1 MRLRWDWCLA
11 GIMGVWIWSMLGQHG
26 HRESSTPASASSP
39 RANRLEPVHPL
50 LVPVPRAKQDTRL
63 LPHDWAPTPLNY
75 SVLANARD
83 GSRRFCAQQCAA
95 SGRAAYFIKHMR
107 KAGGSSLRDY
117 LAHHVCTGPWLRRHT
132 FINEGAIFDT
142 SLFSSHS
149 FVFVLT
155 LREPIARIVSSYW

>member
-1 MRLRWDWCLA
+1 M
-11 GIMGVWIWSMLGQHG
+11 
-26 HRESSTPASASSP
+26 
-39 RANRLEPVHPL
+39 
-50 LVPVPRAKQDTRL
+50 
-63 LPHDWAPTPLNY
+63 NY

-83 GSRRFCAQQCAA
+83 GHRRLCAQQCAA

-142 SLFSSHS
+142 SLFNA
-149 FVFVLT
+149 VLRLGTHARRTVESARKARHKT
-155 LREPIARIVSSYW
+155 LLMPKVALTERALILEDSR

>member
-1 MRLRWDWCLA
+1 M
-11 GIMGVWIWSMLGQHG
+11 
-26 HRESSTPASASSP
+26 
-39 RANRLEPVHPL
+39 
-50 LVPVPRAKQDTRL
+50 
-63 LPHDWAPTPLNY
+63 NY

-83 GSRRFCAQQCAA
+83 GHRRLCAQQCAA

-132 FINEGAIFDT
+132 FINEGAIFDP

>member
-1 MRLRWDWCLA
+1 MD
-11 GIMGVWIWSMLGQHG
+11 IGVSAH
-26 HRESSTPASASSP
+26 SSAPLPA
-39 RANRLEPVHPL
+39 
-50 LVPVPRAKQDTRL
+50 
-63 LPHDWAPTPLNY
+63 
-75 SVLANARD
+75 
-83 GSRRFCAQQCAA
+83 AQQN
-95 SGRAAYFIKHMR
+95 FIKHMR

-142 SLFSSHS
+142 SLFSSNS